1 MSPIIDSVRK
11 TGRLLVVQESGES
24 AGLGDRFV
32 SLVVQHCFSDL
43 KAAPCIISAPDIPVP
58 FAPELE
64 NHYRPQVTTIV
75 SNLKTL
81 IGDA

>member
-1 MSPIIDSVRK
+1 MGPIFDSVRK
-11 TGRLLVVQESGES
+11 TGRLLVVQESGET

-32 SLVVQHCFSDL
+32 SLVMQQCFGAL
-43 KAAPCIISAPDIPVP
+43 TCAPRLVSAPDIPVP

-64 NHYRPQVTTIV
+64 IHYRPQVKTIV
-75 SNLKTL
+75 SNLNTL